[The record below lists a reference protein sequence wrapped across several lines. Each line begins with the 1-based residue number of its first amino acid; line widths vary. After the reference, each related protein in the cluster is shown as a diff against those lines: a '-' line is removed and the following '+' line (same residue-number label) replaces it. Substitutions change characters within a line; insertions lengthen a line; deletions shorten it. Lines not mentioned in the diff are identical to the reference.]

1 MSSLD
6 VRRDKDQLAVGLHGR
21 FDFAVYP
28 EFRRLFAELDRTR
41 TVTIDMS
48 DVDYMDSAALG
59 MLLLLEQRVPRG
71 GSRIRL
77 LGAQGQPRDV
87 LEIAAFSQYFDI
99 V

>member
-1 MSSLD
+1 VNSLD

-21 FDFAVYP
+21 FDFAIYP
-28 EFRRLFAELDRTR
+28 EFRRLFGELDRAR